1 MSRDSCQ
8 LCRATSQF
16 ADGNVSRSRLGVA
29 LDESLQP
36 AKLLLSVPRAEDNR
50 LDQLSEQTEPSRP
63 MRLRMQRLWRK

>member
-1 MSRDSCQ
+1 M
-8 LCRATSQF
+8 
-16 ADGNVSRSRLGVA
+16 SRSRLGVA